1 MCLYSSKILPKRNAQ
16 LNFTT
21 STTCRDES
29 EILPKRN
36 AQLNVTTS
44 TTCRDESEKSELD
57 FSSSARYGVPAYCY
71 VSDFWCTVYEG
82 A

>member
-1 MCLYSSKILPKRNAQ
+1 MCLYSSK
-16 LNFTT
+16 
-21 STTCRDES
+21 
-29 EILPKRN
+29 ILPKRN

-71 VSDFWCTVYEG
+71 VSDLWCTV
-82 A
+82 